1 MTSVNTQPQTPY
13 TASYDAGQNPARS
26 PEVNNADTSANTE
39 THVNSAPPKPPM
51 TPEQRGQFS
60 SHGNLV
66 NQSPSQQ
73 ADAKRELR
81 ELATKNNQ
89 LLSDYKALLSE
100 CQAKIAALQK
110 ELAGLSQQL
119 DASGAG
125 ADKNAIAPDTQPQSR
140 VNEQKAAPPTTE
152 SAPQPELD
160 EAEKL
165 NNELRQDVNELI
177 RTIIEAFAQLKK
189 ELEKVLQQVKAMNKP
204 ESPTSDEQVAPP
216 NPESSD
222 TVQPQT
228 LAPQKD
234 EQSAFTSE
242 SSGQNTPTA
251 DDYRNNNAELE
262 EAIAGTRT
270 EFNTQIS
277 ALEKSIED
285 VKAQINTRKH

>member
-26 PEVNNADTSANTE
+26 PEVNNADTSASAD
-39 THVNSAPPKPPM
+39 THANSAPPKPPM

-89 LLSDYKALLSE
+89 LLSEYKALLSE
-100 CQAKIAALQK
+100 CKAKIAALQK

-125 ADKNAIAPDTQPQSR
+125 TDKNAIAPDTQPQSR

-152 SAPQPELD
+152 PARQPELD
-160 EAEKL
+160 EADEL
-165 NNELRQDVNELI
+165 NNELRQDINDLI
-177 RTIIEAFAQLKK
+177 RTIIESFAQLKK

-204 ESPTSDEQVAPP
+204 ESHTSHEQDP
-216 NPESSD
+216 
-222 TVQPQT
+222 VQPAT
-228 LAPQKD
+228 SAPHTD
-234 EQSAFTSE
+234 EQSTFTSE

-251 DDYRNNNAELE
+251 DDYRNNNTELE
-262 EAIAGTRT
+262 EAIASTKT
-270 EFNTQIS
+270 QFNTQIS
-277 ALEKSIED
+277 ELEKSIED
-285 VKAQINTRKH
+285 VKAQINKRKQ